1 MILVDDFLPKF
12 YQRSIYDSIIF
23 EQTPWTIIDN
33 ASGADSNVSTPG
45 VNILDTQTG
54 FYHICYGDNQV
65 YSNLFYTL
73 RPIVD
78 AISHYQGEPVKSLL
92 RIKVGMFI
100 KSSESGSNSPHV
112 DFSENHKTFL
122 YYVNSS
128 DGDTIFYNEN
138 YKKGYDL
145 KEFTVKDRIEPVI
158 GRAVFFDGL
167 QYHSSSPP
175 AISSRR
181 ITINV
186 NYL

>member
-1 MILVDDFLPKF
+1 MIAIDDFLPKF

-23 EQTPWTIIDN
+23 EQTPWTIINDV
-33 ASGADSNVSTPG
+33 SGASSNVSVPG
-45 VNILDTQTG
+45 VSILENQTG
-54 FYHICYGDNQV
+54 FYHVCYGDNQV

-78 AISHYQGEPVKSLL
+78 AISHYQGEPIKTLL

-100 KSSESGSNSPHV
+100 KSPEVGSNSPHV
-112 DFSENHKTFL
+112 DFSDNHKTFL
-122 YYVNSS
+122 YYVNNS
-128 DGDTIFYNEN
+128 DGDTLFYNER
-138 YKKGYDL
+138 YRKGYPVN
-145 KEFTVKDRIEPVI
+145 KFTVKDRIEPVM

-175 AISSRR
+175 SVNDRR
-181 ITINV
+181 IAINI